1 MKQFPNTSN
10 IDPSS
15 LDGLNHLGKFL
26 ENAQLPSGAMP
37 SNQDG
42 SHDPWDHLEAVMG
55 LTTLGYFDQ
64 ALKGLNWMVTNQNKD
79 GSWYNLYRDEKP
91 LELNKQTNYAS
102 YIAVAVWHF
111 YLLTND
117 INYLRNFWEPVK
129 KGILFSLSLQHNNGA
144 IAWNIDESKKIDED
158 YLLTGCSSISKSIEC
173 AIAICQVLEH
183 QSFELEWREAHS
195 KLITALENPSEIF
208 DLKKDRSRF
217 SMDWYYPILGGIN
230 SEQRI
235 ANLVEKINDS
245 FWVKGLGIK
254 CVADEPW
261 VTVAETSECSIA
273 FKKIGEDK
281 IALELLLNAIAIVD
295 KKGIPYM
302 GWQFH
307 ENIYWPEETPSW
319 TSGACILAADANHQ
333 LTPGADLFIK
343 QQFKSELGKR

>member
-1 MKQFPNTSN
+1 MKKFPNTSH

-15 LDGLNHLGKFL
+15 LYGLNHLGKFL
-26 ENAQLPSGAMP
+26 DHVQFLSGAIP

-55 LTTLGYFDQ
+55 LTTLGYKDQ
-64 ALKGLNWMVTNQNKD
+64 ALNGLHWMASNQNED
-79 GSWYNLYRDEKP
+79 GSWYNLYQDNKP

-111 YLLTND
+111 YLLNND
-117 INYLRNFWEPVK
+117 IHFLKNFWEPVK
-129 KGILFSLSLQHNNGA
+129 KGVLFSLSLQHSNGA
-144 IAWNIDESKKIDED
+144 IAWNIDKYEKIDED
-158 YLLTGCSSISKSIEC
+158 YLLTGCSSIAKSLEC
-173 AIAICQVLEH
+173 AIAICQVLDH
-183 QSFELEWREAHS
+183 KSFELEWRESHS
-195 KLITALENPSEIF
+195 KLIVALENPAEIF

-230 SEQRI
+230 SKKRI
-235 ANLVEKINDS
+235 VSLIEMIKHS
-245 FWVKGLGIK
+245 FWIKDLGIK

-281 IALELLLNAIAIVD
+281 IASELLLNAIAIVD
-295 KKGIPYM
+295 SQDIPYM

-319 TSGACILAADANHQ
+319 TTAACILAADANNK
-333 LTPGADLFIK
+333 LTPGADLFTK
-343 QQFKSELGKR
+343 LQFKS

>member
-1 MKQFPNTSN
+1 MKRFPNTSQIN
-10 IDPSS
+10 PSS

-26 ENAQLPSGAMP
+26 DHVQFLSGAIP

-55 LTTLGYFDQ
+55 LTTLGYKDQ
-64 ALKGLNWMVTNQNKD
+64 ALNGLHWMASNQNED
-79 GSWYNLYRDEKP
+79 GSWYNLYQDNKP

-111 YLLTND
+111 YLLNND
-117 INYLRNFWEPVK
+117 IHFLKNFWEPVK
-129 KGILFSLSLQHNNGA
+129 KGVLFSLSLQHSNGA
-144 IAWNIDESKKIDED
+144 IAWNIDKSEKIDED
-158 YLLTGCSSISKSIEC
+158 YLLTGCSSIAKSLEC
-173 AIAICQVLEH
+173 AIAICQVLDH
-183 QSFELEWREAHS
+183 KSFELEWRESHS
-195 KLITALENPSEIF
+195 KLIVALENPAEIF

-230 SEQRI
+230 SKKRI
-235 ANLVEKINDS
+235 VSLIEMIKNS
-245 FWVKGLGIK
+245 FWIKDLGIK

-281 IALELLLNAIAIVD
+281 IASELLLNAIAIVD
-295 KKGIPYM
+295 SHDIPYM
-302 GWQFH
+302 GWQFN

-319 TSGACILAADANHQ
+319 TAAACILAADANNK
-333 LTPGADLFIK
+333 LTPGADLFTK
-343 QQFKSELGKR
+343 LQFKS

>member
-1 MKQFPNTSN
+1 MKKFPNTSH

-26 ENAQLPSGAMP
+26 DDVQFLSGAIP

-55 LTTLGYFDQ
+55 LSTLGFKNQ
-64 ALKGLNWMVTNQNKD
+64 ALNGLHWMVANQNED
-79 GSWYNLYRDEKP
+79 GSWYNLYQDEKP

-111 YLLTND
+111 YLLNND
-117 INYLRNFWEPVK
+117 VNFLQDFWEPVK
-129 KGILFSLSLQHNNGA
+129 KGILFSLSLQNRNGA
-144 IAWNIDESKKIDED
+144 IAWNIDKSKKIDED
-158 YLLTGCSSISKSIEC
+158 YLLTGCSSIAKSLEC

-183 QSFELEWREAHS
+183 KSFELKWRDAHL
-195 KLITALENPSEIF
+195 KLIVALENPAETF

-230 SEQRI
+230 SKERI
-235 ANLVEKINDS
+235 TSLVKMIKTS
-245 FWVKGLGIK
+245 FWIRGLGVK

-295 KKGIPYM
+295 GQSIPYM
-302 GWQFH
+302 GWQFD

-319 TSGACILAADANHQ
+319 TAAACILAADANHQ
-333 LTPGADLFIK
+333 LTSSANLFIK
-343 QQFKSELGKR
+343 QQFKS

>member
-1 MKQFPNTSN
+1 MKEFPNTSD

-15 LDGLNHLGKFL
+15 LDGLCHLGKFL
-26 ENAQLPSGAMP
+26 EETQLLSGAIP

-55 LTTLGYFDQ
+55 LTTLGYKDQ
-64 ALKGLNWMVTNQNKD
+64 ALNGLHWMASNQNED
-79 GSWYNLYRDEKP
+79 GSWYNLYQDNKP

-111 YLLTND
+111 YLLNND
-117 INYLRNFWEPVK
+117 IHFLKNFWEPVK
-129 KGILFSLSLQHNNGA
+129 KGVLFSLSLQHSNGA
-144 IAWNIDESKKIDED
+144 IAWNIDKYEKIDED
-158 YLLTGCSSISKSIEC
+158 YLLTGCSSIAKSLEC
-173 AIAICQVLEH
+173 AIAICQVLDH
-183 QSFELEWREAHS
+183 KSFELEWRESHS
-195 KLITALENPSEIF
+195 KLIVALENPAEIF

-230 SEQRI
+230 SKKRI
-235 ANLVEKINDS
+235 VSLIEMIKHS
-245 FWVKGLGIK
+245 FWIKDLGIK

-281 IALELLLNAIAIVD
+281 IASELLLNAIAIVD
-295 KKGIPYM
+295 SQDIPYM

-319 TSGACILAADANHQ
+319 TTAACILAADANNK
-333 LTPGADLFIK
+333 LTPGADLFTK
-343 QQFKSELGKR
+343 LQFKS

>member
-1 MKQFPNTSN
+1 MKKFPNTSH

-26 ENAQLPSGAMP
+26 DGVQFLSGAIP

-55 LTTLGYFDQ
+55 LSTLGFKNQ
-64 ALKGLNWMVTNQNKD
+64 ALNGLHWMVANQNED
-79 GSWYNLYRDEKP
+79 GSWYNLYQDEKP

-111 YLLTND
+111 YLLNND
-117 INYLRNFWEPVK
+117 VNFLQDFWEPVK
-129 KGILFSLSLQHNNGA
+129 KGILFTLSFQHRNGA
-144 IAWNIDESKKIDED
+144 IAWNIDKSKKIDED
-158 YLLTGCSSISKSIEC
+158 YLLTGCSSIAKSLEC
-173 AIAICQVLEH
+173 AIAICQVLGH
-183 QSFELEWREAHS
+183 KSFELKWRDAHL
-195 KLITALENPSEIF
+195 KLIVALENPAEIF

-230 SEQRI
+230 SKERI
-235 ANLVEKINDS
+235 TSLVEMIKTS
-245 FWVKGLGIK
+245 FWIKGLGIK

-295 KKGIPYM
+295 GQGIPYM
-302 GWQFH
+302 GWQFD

-319 TSGACILAADANHQ
+319 TAAACILAADANYQ
-333 LTPGADLFIK
+333 LTPSANLFIK
-343 QQFKSELGKR
+343 QQFKS

>member
-1 MKQFPNTSN
+1 MKRFPNTSQ

-15 LDGLNHLGKFL
+15 LDGLNHLGEFL
-26 ENAQLPSGAMP
+26 DHVQFLSGAIP

-55 LTTLGYFDQ
+55 LTTLGYKDQ
-64 ALKGLNWMVTNQNKD
+64 ALNGLHWMASNQNED
-79 GSWYNLYRDEKP
+79 GSWYNLYQDNKP

-111 YLLTND
+111 YLLNND
-117 INYLRNFWEPVK
+117 IHFLKNFWEPVK
-129 KGILFSLSLQHNNGA
+129 KGVLFSLSLQHSNGA
-144 IAWNIDESKKIDED
+144 IAWNIDKYEKIDED
-158 YLLTGCSSISKSIEC
+158 YLLTGCSSIAKSLEC
-173 AIAICQVLEH
+173 AIAICQVLDH
-183 QSFELEWREAHS
+183 KSFELEWRESHS
-195 KLITALENPSEIF
+195 KLIVALENPAEIF

-230 SEQRI
+230 SKKRI
-235 ANLVEKINDS
+235 VSLIEMIKNS
-245 FWVKGLGIK
+245 FWIKDLGIK

-281 IALELLLNAIAIVD
+281 IASELLLNAIAIVD
-295 KKGIPYM
+295 SHDIPYM
-302 GWQFH
+302 GWQFN

-319 TSGACILAADANHQ
+319 TAAACILAADANNK
-333 LTPGADLFIK
+333 LTPGADLFTK
-343 QQFKSELGKR
+343 LQFKS

>member
-1 MKQFPNTSN
+1 MKKFPNTSH

-26 ENAQLPSGAMP
+26 DDVQFLSGAIP

-55 LTTLGYFDQ
+55 LSTLGFKNQ
-64 ALKGLNWMVTNQNKD
+64 ALNGLDWMVANQNED
-79 GSWYNLYRDEKP
+79 GSWYNLYQDEKP

-111 YLLTND
+111 YLLNND
-117 INYLRNFWEPVK
+117 VNFLQDFWEPVK
-129 KGILFSLSLQHNNGA
+129 KGILFTLSLQHSNGA
-144 IAWNIDESKKIDED
+144 IAWNIDKSKKIDED
-158 YLLTGCSSISKSIEC
+158 YLLTGCSSIAKSLEC

-183 QSFELEWREAHS
+183 KSFELKWRDAHL
-195 KLITALENPSEIF
+195 KLLVALENPAEIF

-230 SEQRI
+230 SKHRI
-235 ANLVEKINDS
+235 TSLVEMIKTS
-245 FWVKGLGIK
+245 FWIKGLGIK

-295 KKGIPYM
+295 GQGIPYM
-302 GWQFH
+302 GWQFD

-319 TSGACILAADANHQ
+319 TAAACILAADANYQ
-333 LTPGADLFIK
+333 LTPSANLFIK
-343 QQFKSELGKR
+343 QQFKS